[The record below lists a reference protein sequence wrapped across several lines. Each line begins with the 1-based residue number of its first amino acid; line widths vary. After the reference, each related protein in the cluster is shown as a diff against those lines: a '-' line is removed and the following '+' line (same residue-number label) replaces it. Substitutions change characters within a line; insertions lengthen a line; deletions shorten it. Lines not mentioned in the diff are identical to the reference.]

1 MPFNLHPNF
10 LSKDFVSDL
19 TLCSVLLENN
29 KNYPW
34 IFLIPRRENVFAM
47 MDLSKDDQALLMKEI
62 DLAQKVLY
70 SLFKPTQLNVAAIGN
85 KTRQLHIHVI
95 ARFDND
101 PAWPGTVWDHSGK
114 SFYSEEEKKGLI
126 LKLKGAL
133 EEEGI

>member
-62 DLAQKVLY
+62 DLAQKPQE
-70 SLFKPTQLNVAAIGN
+70 KPT
-85 KTRQLHIHVI
+85 T
-95 ARFDND
+95 
-101 PAWPGTVWDHSGK
+101 
-114 SFYSEEEKKGLI
+114 
-126 LKLKGAL
+126 
-133 EEEGI
+133 